1 MFKRS
6 VSLVTLISLLVI
18 AAVAASTLTL
28 VLTGD
33 FRRGEV
39 AAAGGNPLSK
49 YQRLDEIL
57 QIVEREY
64 YTEVDEDALLTG
76 AIRGMLA
83 ELNDP
88 YTFYYT
94 PEEYRAMDEESSGL
108 YHGVGMLIGM
118 DGEGGI
124 AVLRVFR
131 DSPAEKAGVKPGD
144 RIASVAGVPIAGD
157 SAMGLSEAVKLLRG
171 DSESDVE
178 VTVLRGRESIDL
190 VLSRDE
196 VNINYVECSIL
207 DGNIGYLSI
216 FQFTGDDV
224 TGVEEAISA
233 FRKAGVKGLVVDV
246 RSNPGGLL
254 KDVVNISDMLL
265 PKGLIVYT
273 EDRQGRRQEFYAD
286 EEYWDVPMAVLVN
299 GMSAS
304 ASEIFAAAVKEAG
317 RGAIVGETTYGKGV
331 VQTLLAFEEGD
342 GVQLTTSAY
351 YTASGRSIHN
361 MGVDPDVRVELDGE
375 QSVIYYE
382 PDPTKDA
389 QLAKAI
395 EAVRQRMG
403 Q

>member
-1 MFKRS
+1 
-6 VSLVTLISLLVI
+6 
-18 AAVAASTLTL
+18 
-28 VLTGD
+28 
-33 FRRGEV
+33 
-39 AAAGGNPLSK
+39 
-49 YQRLDEIL
+49 
-57 QIVEREY
+57 
-64 YTEVDEDALLTG
+64 
-76 AIRGMLA
+76 
-83 ELNDP
+83 
-88 YTFYYT
+88 
-94 PEEYRAMDEESSGL
+94 
-108 YHGVGMLIGM
+108 MLIGM

-196 VNINYVECSIL
+196 VNINYVEYSIL

>member
-6 VSLVTLISLLVI
+6 ESLVTLISLLVV
-18 AAVAASTLTL
+18 AAVVASTLTL

-196 VNINYVECSIL
+196 VNINYVEYSIL